1 MRLLF
6 HRLAVDN
13 SVISALQEADAL
25 ARVFEFWPGTWVIPE
40 QIRDEAR
47 AWRRHGRKVLE
58 ILDDLSSRLV
68 VEITSID
75 PLTEGAMLRT
85 LTRALGQGE
94 AAAIAIAACR
104 GYSVA
109 LDDLRAR
116 RACDALVPPVSWIS
130 TE

>member
-1 MRLLF
+1 
-6 HRLAVDN
+6 
-13 SVISALQEADAL
+13 
-25 ARVFEFWPGTWVIPE
+25 
-40 QIRDEAR
+40 
-47 AWRRHGRKVLE
+47 
-58 ILDDLSSRLV
+58 

-130 TE
+130 TEGILGVAVTEGLLSRREAEQIWTGTGISDPSRFVP